1 MTAEGK
7 AAFPRMQACLAKV
20 LNKMLS
26 GVTEAQVR
34 EVERTLKQMLAN
46 S

>member
-1 MTAEGK
+1 
-7 AAFPRMQACLAKV
+7 V
-20 LNKMLS
+20 LNRLLN
-26 GVTEAQVR
+26 GVTKAQVR

>member
-1 MTAEGK
+1 
-7 AAFPRMQACLAKV
+7 V
-20 LNKMLS
+20 LNRLLN
-26 GVTEAQVR
+26 GVTKSQVR